1 MLRDK
6 RIGIIGAGAVGSA
19 ICYGFVRA
27 EAVPANRIVVYDT
40 DPSKTQAL
48 HEQAG
53 IKIAESSIQ
62 VAKFT
67 DLIVLALEREV
78 ADSTL
83 EEIRDV
89 LKRDGGKPQPL
100 LLSLIPDFTLTALD
114 AAIGGA
120 VPTAR
125 AAIGLSASLGT
136 SDSFYSLSIS
146 ADENHAGQVRAFL
159 EALGTAIQV
168 PEHAL
173 STAVSYAQALPSA
186 HYLLLEAMIAGGVR
200 SGLPY
205 AAAIQI
211 AARTMRD
218 SAESAS
224 DTELHISA
232 LRDLSAPPSSDSLE
246 LLADL
251 ERASVRAAL
260 SDAIADALSPLPD
273 A

>member
-1 MLRDK
+1 MLQDK

-19 ICYGFVRA
+19 ICHGLVRA
-27 EAVPANRIVVYDT
+27 EAAPANRIVVYDT
-40 DPSKTQAL
+40 DPAKTQAL
-48 HEQAG
+48 HEQVG
-53 IKIAESSIQ
+53 IKIADTSIQ

-67 DLIVLALEREV
+67 DLIVLALERD
-78 ADSTL
+78 ASDATL

-100 LLSLIPDFTLTALD
+100 VLSLIPNLTLTVLN

-120 VPTAR
+120 VPTSR
-125 AAIGLSASLGT
+125 AAVGLSASLGT
-136 SDSFYSLSIS
+136 SDSLYSLSDS
-146 ADENHAGQVRAFL
+146 ADENYAGQVRAFL

-173 STAVSYAQALPSA
+173 ATAVSYAQALPAA
-186 HYLLLEAMIAGGVR
+186 HYLLLEAMISGGVR

-205 AAAIQI
+205 VAATQI
-211 AARTMRD
+211 AARTMRE
-218 SAESAS
+218 AAQSAS
-224 DTELHISA
+224 ETELHLST
-232 LRDLSAPPSSDSLE
+232 LRDLSAPPASGMLE

-260 SDAIADALSPLPD
+260 SDAITDALSLIPE